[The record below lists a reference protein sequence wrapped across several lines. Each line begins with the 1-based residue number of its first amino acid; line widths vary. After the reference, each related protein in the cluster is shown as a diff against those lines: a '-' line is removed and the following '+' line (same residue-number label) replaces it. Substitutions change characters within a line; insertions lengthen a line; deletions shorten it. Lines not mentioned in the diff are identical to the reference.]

1 MYDLGF
7 TFRRKKLM
15 KDTPRSH
22 ILCGSGRSN
31 RGKLFSPGSG
41 ESLFGLVLK
50 LEARLRRRLV
60 DDLRYQLTRTTP
72 SVVRV
77 LKQSKSDLPS
87 RYVE

>member
-1 MYDLGF
+1 
-7 TFRRKKLM
+7 M

-22 ILCGSGRSN
+22 ILSGSGRSK
-31 RGKLFSPGSG
+31 RGNLFSPGSG
-41 ESLFGLVLK
+41 ESLFDLVLK
-50 LEARLRRRLV
+50 LEARLRASVV
-60 DDLRYQLTRTTP
+60 DDLRYQLTRSKP

>member
-1 MYDLGF
+1 MYDLAF
-7 TFRRKKLM
+7 TLRRKKLM

-22 ILCGSGRSN
+22 ILSGSGRSK

-60 DDLRYQLTRTTP
+60 DDLRYQLTRTKP
-72 SVVRV
+72 SVVRI

>member
-1 MYDLGF
+1 MYDLTF

-22 ILCGSGRSN
+22 ILSASGRSK

-41 ESLFGLVLK
+41 ESLFGQVLK
-50 LEARLRRRLV
+50 LEARLRRRFV
-60 DDLRYQLTRTTP
+60 DDLRYQLTRKKP